1 MNHYR
6 TRDHITTMDVI
17 IIAALAVAVMV
28 ALATCGQAADGL
40 TLYEQ
45 TELKTYTLPNIGP
58 SQTGMVINFDDSGQ
72 GFWYCLDP
80 YDAVKWKAH
89 NPPQWEQPTAV
100 NISVGEWELLPLEP
114 CPRMAI
120 DASGSTYYIN
130 YTNPIGYD
138 VIETTS
144 GLLSDKDIANLQIES
159 DEWAERVALKYETIT
174 VLNHSL
180 EFLELQREQNKIL
193 DELFDTSLG
202 KDKKREKSSKRV
214 LSINSE
220 LSKRIKDLIKKL
232 KGEYHEQK

>member
-6 TRDHITTMDVI
+6 CRDRITTMDVI

-89 NPPQWEQPTAV
+89 NPPQW
-100 NISVGEWELLPLEP
+100 
-114 CPRMAI
+114 
-120 DASGSTYYIN
+120 D
-130 YTNPIGYD
+130 
-138 VIETTS
+138 
-144 GLLSDKDIANLQIES
+144 
-159 DEWAERVALKYETIT
+159 
-174 VLNHSL
+174 
-180 EFLELQREQNKIL
+180 
-193 DELFDTSLG
+193 DELTFVDPQEGPTISSISFDPNYKARWVFPDGSEWVEGEPSPWVNRKEFEAYKEWVKNNCFCPDWHNGVVTP
-202 KDKKREKSSKRV
+202 SSQY
-214 LSINSE
+214 NPT
-220 LSKRIKDLIKKL
+220 
-232 KGEYHEQK
+232 KGE